1 MHGTTAPR
9 VPLSTLVRDDRALRR
24 LLVVTFVDTLGRGAF
39 FTLTTLY
46 LTTIVGIAPVVV
58 GLGLTIA
65 GAVGVASSL
74 VFGHLAD
81 RFSSRRMLA
90 WLHVVQGLA
99 LVGYV
104 LVHDLPTLV
113 LTASVVTLA
122 QQGGGSV
129 RSAAVGRAFPGEER
143 VRVRATMRTVTNVG
157 IGLGTAVAAI
167 PLAVGTGEA
176 YRVTMVAAGVLFLA
190 SAVLVLGLPA
200 ARVDA
205 APAERTDTGTV
216 VVRNP
221 EGRSPYR
228 DVQFLTITVLTGVF
242 GIQFG
247 LFEVA
252 VPLWVVQH
260 TVAPD
265 VLVSPLLLVNTLAVV
280 LLQVRMSRGTD
291 TVGGAAR
298 VMRYAGWLMALACGL
313 WAAAGWVRGDD
324 WVPIVFAAGIL
335 VVAAIAHSLA
345 EITSSA
351 AGWALSFEL
360 APADRVG
367 AYQGVYGTGFAIG
380 AMVAP
385 TVVTVT
391 AIDLGT
397 PGWAVLAVVFLS
409 AALGTAHVARRAAV
423 TDAGAP
429 GRTAPPGSAQAAQG
443 EPLG

>member
-1 MHGTTAPR
+1 MRSTTAPR
-9 VPLSTLVRDDRALRR
+9 VPIGTLVRDDRALRR

-58 GLGLTIA
+58 GLGLTVA

-122 QQGGGSV
+122 QQGGSSV

-167 PLAVGTGEA
+167 PLAVGTGAA
-176 YRVTMVAAGVLFLA
+176 YRVTMVAAGILFLA

-200 ARVDA
+200 ARIDA
-205 APAERTDTGTV
+205 APAERTDTGTI
-216 VVRNP
+216 VVRTP
-221 EGRSPYR
+221 DGR
-228 DVQFLTITVLTGVF
+228 TALTGIF

-298 VMRYAGWLMALACGL
+298 VMRHAGWLMALACGL

-324 WVPIVFAAGIL
+324 WVPIALAAGIL

-397 PGWAVLAVVFLS
+397 PGWAVLAVVFLG
-409 AALGTAHVARRAAV
+409 AALGTADVARRAATPV
-423 TDAGAP
+423 VRAH
-429 GRTAPPGSAQAAQG
+429 R
-443 EPLG
+443 E

>member
-1 MHGTTAPR
+1 MSSATEPL
-9 VPLSTLVRDDRALRR
+9 VPIRTLVRQDATLRR
-24 LLVVTFVDTLGRGAF
+24 LLIVTLVDTLGRGAF

-46 LTTIVGIAPVVV
+46 LTTVVGIAPVAV
-58 GLGLTIA
+58 GLGLTVA
-65 GAVGVASSL
+65 GAVGVAASL

-81 RFSSRRMLA
+81 RFSSRRMLV
-90 WLHVVQGLA
+90 WLHLVQGLA

-113 LTASVVTLA
+113 LTASIALFA
-122 QQGGGSV
+122 QQGGSSV
-129 RSAAVGRAFPGEER
+129 RSAAVGRAFPGAER
-143 VRVRATMRTVTNVG
+143 VRVRATMRTVTNIG
-157 IGLGTAVAAI
+157 IGVGTAVAAI
-167 PLAVGTGEA
+167 PLAIGTGEA
-176 YRVTMVAAGVLFLA
+176 YRVSMVAAGVLFVT
-190 SAVLVLGLPA
+190 SAFLVLGLPA
-200 ARVDA
+200 SRTDA
-205 APAERTDTGTV
+205 APAGRTDTGTIV
-216 VVRNP
+216 VQP
-221 EGRSPYR
+221 LDGRSPYR
-228 DVQFLTITVLTGVF
+228 DVRFLVVTALTGVF

-265 VLVSPLLLVNTLAVV
+265 VLVSPLLLVNTVAVV

-291 TVGGAAR
+291 SVAGAGR
-298 VMRYAGWLMALACGL
+298 VMRHAGWLMALACLL
-313 WAAAGWVRGDD
+313 WAAAGWVHGDD
-324 WVPIVFAAGIL
+324 WRPVAIAAGVL
-335 VVAAIAHSLA
+335 VLAAVVHSLA

-367 AYQGVYGTGFAIG
+367 AYQGVYGTGYALG

-397 PGWAVLAVVFLS
+397 PGWAVLAVGFLA
-409 AALGTAHVARRAAV
+409 AALGITAVARRAARA
-423 TDAGAP
+423 DAVHVDPVG
-429 GRTAPPGSAQAAQG
+429 
-443 EPLG
+443 